1 MAERGIIQ
9 RVAAKRGAL
18 YGKAPFVIGFS
29 EAQVNRLMQ
38 RDVGR
43 DDDIR
48 TLVAASSGRR
58 RRRERRGGRA
68 GPACGRIGA

>member
-18 YGKAPFVIGFS
+18 SGKAPFVFGFYA
-29 EAQVNRLMQ
+29 AQVNLLMQ
-38 RDVGR
+38 RVVGR
-43 DDDIR
+43 YDDIR
-48 TLVAASSGRR
+48 ALVGASSGRSR
-58 RRRERRGGRA
+58 RGERRGGRA